1 MSLTRLSTASAR
13 ASSCGWGNYKN
24 MSHIHPSQ
32 TRFNFY
38 KLLSTHTLT
47 ITHTT
52 TQAIDRHSKVL
63 SVCYEPIRHHHSNSP
78 APELLIHHTYTQKHT
93 HTHKYCDNDKCRFA
107 NKEEIKIP
115 PHQHNVSQMFNAR
128 GERYRSDLSCSH
140 THTQF
145 ALVSQPSL
153 HGNLRA
159 CSPWG
164 ELWWGYEIQR
174 PSRTRERDRDRERTM
189 RLPQRSQNNSRIN
202 RAGGMMP
209 HLHTNTHLL
218 TQTHIYTHKQ
228 TWRKMFPCMHFVTQ
242 FNNT

>member
-1 MSLTRLSTASAR
+1 MRLPAGGVIIRTCHIS
-13 ASSCGWGNYKN
+13 
-24 MSHIHPSQ
+24 IHPKPGLISTNYSLHTHLQ
-32 TRFNFY
+32 LHTLLH
-38 KLLSTHTLT
+38 KLLIDTPRSSVCAMSQSDT
-47 ITHTT
+47 ITQTLQLQSCSFIT
-52 TQAIDRHSKVL
+52 
-63 SVCYEPIRHHHSNSP
+63 
-78 APELLIHHTYTQKHT
+78 LIHKNT

>member
-140 THTQF
+140 THTVCSCEPTQ
-145 ALVSQPSL
+145 
-153 HGNLRA
+153 
-159 CSPWG
+159 SPW
-164 ELWWGYEIQR
+164 Q
-174 PSRTRERDRDRERTM
+174 
-189 RLPQRSQNNSRIN
+189 PQS
-202 RAGGMMP
+202 
-209 HLHTNTHLL
+209 
-218 TQTHIYTHKQ
+218 
-228 TWRKMFPCMHFVTQ
+228 MFPLGGVMVGVRDTEAIQ
-242 FNNT
+242 NERKRQR

>member
-1 MSLTRLSTASAR
+1 MRLPAGGVIIRTCHIS
-13 ASSCGWGNYKN
+13 
-24 MSHIHPSQ
+24 IHPKPGLISTNYSLHTHLQ
-32 TRFNFY
+32 LHTLLH
-38 KLLSTHTLT
+38 KLLIDTPRSSVCAMSQSDT
-47 ITHTT
+47 ITQTLQLQSCSFIT
-52 TQAIDRHSKVL
+52 
-63 SVCYEPIRHHHSNSP
+63 
-78 APELLIHHTYTQKHT
+78 LIHKNTHT
-93 HTHKYCDNDKCRFA
+93 HTSTAIMINVDLQTKKRSKYLHTNTMFHKCSMHEVRDT
-107 NKEEIKIP
+107 
-115 PHQHNVSQMFNAR
+115 
-128 GERYRSDLSCSH
+128 DLIFLAH